1 MTTYLVESSKGS
13 APTEQL
19 LALNKKRDRKE
30 KLSIYLL
37 KNDFSEDTEI
47 LKLEDSKD
55 PIKINI
61 QNGSAIL
68 YVKKESSHPPPSW
81 TNLFTSHQKIEEGV
95 FGSTRSVGAAFTIRK
110 FGKIFVLTFG
120 TGHHLL
126 KQDSIERDFGLRV
139 TLNSVDPDKL
149 RSLDKA
155 SYENN
160 PLNSRIQSSREV
172 DIFQL
177 RTDSE
182 LELVYAVTG
191 VSEVPIFGSHVT
203 GRDAL
208 SLAVTANIDGLS
220 EILEETLHRY
230 QKKLPQQ
237 FDWIDNI
244 NRIKDPEEIEI
255 LDIELDQVIEKG
267 DLSSIYLG
275 EPEIVDWENQIGYS
289 FDLRAHTYRH
299 PVLQLEN
306 LVEYIT
312 KKGLSFCVR
321 EIKSTLIHI
330 NNSDYQSSKSWSA
343 YRCICAEILYADRY
357 NILRNGIWYKVAN
370 DYVATLDKFLSENL
384 KKYDVTMPD
393 YNFNNEDDY
402 NKEVA
407 KNLDFHLMDRNLI
420 KIGGP
425 SDKVEFCDLIYK
437 NKKWIHV
444 KYYRSSA
451 TLSHLFS
458 QGAVAAQAFIGEPEF
473 RKKLSEKMPI
483 PAKLQFPERRPDTK
497 EYEIVYAIA
506 TKKKVPV
513 ELPFFSKVT
522 LKQAIKAISM
532 MGFSVSATSIPVD
545 PIIHALKLVKP
556 KKNETP

>member
-37 KNDFSEDTEI
+37 KNDFAEDSEI
-47 LKLEDSKD
+47 LKLEESKY

-61 QNGSAIL
+61 QNASAIL

-81 TNLFTSHQKIEEGV
+81 TNIFTSHQKIEEGV
-95 FGSTRSVGAAFTIRK
+95 FGSTRSVGAAFIMRK

-191 VSEVPIFGSHVT
+191 ASEVSSFGSHVT

-220 EILEETLHRY
+220 EILEEALYRY
-230 QKKLPQQ
+230 RKKLPQ
-237 FDWIDNI
+237 
-244 NRIKDPEEIEI
+244 
-255 LDIELDQVIEKG
+255 
-267 DLSSIYLG
+267 
-275 EPEIVDWENQIGYS
+275 
-289 FDLRAHTYRH
+289 
-299 PVLQLEN
+299 
-306 LVEYIT
+306 
-312 KKGLSFCVR
+312 
-321 EIKSTLIHI
+321 
-330 NNSDYQSSKSWSA
+330 
-343 YRCICAEILYADRY
+343 
-357 NILRNGIWYKVAN
+357 
-370 DYVATLDKFLSENL
+370 
-384 KKYDVTMPD
+384 
-393 YNFNNEDDY
+393 
-402 NKEVA
+402 
-407 KNLDFHLMDRNLI
+407 
-420 KIGGP
+420 
-425 SDKVEFCDLIYK
+425 
-437 NKKWIHV
+437 
-444 KYYRSSA
+444 
-451 TLSHLFS
+451 
-458 QGAVAAQAFIGEPEF
+458 
-473 RKKLSEKMPI
+473 
-483 PAKLQFPERRPDTK
+483 
-497 EYEIVYAIA
+497 
-506 TKKKVPV
+506 
-513 ELPFFSKVT
+513 
-522 LKQAIKAISM
+522 
-532 MGFSVSATSIPVD
+532 
-545 PIIHALKLVKP
+545 
-556 KKNETP
+556 

>member
-1 MTTYLVESSKGS
+1 MTTYLVERSEDV
-13 APTEQL
+13 APTDQSSIL
-19 LALNKKRDRKE
+19 TKKRDRKE

-37 KNDFSEDTEI
+37 KDGLSEDSDI
-47 LKLEDSKD
+47 LKIEDSKD
-55 PIKINI
+55 PIEIKIS
-61 QNGSAIL
+61 NGNAIL
-68 YVKKESSHPPPSW
+68 YVKKDNSHPPPSW
-81 TNLFTSHQKIEEGV
+81 TNLFTSHQKIEQDI
-95 FGSTRSVGAAFTIRK
+95 FGSTRSVGAAFIIRK
-110 FGKIFVLTFG
+110 FGKVFILTFG

-126 KQDSIERDFGLRV
+126 KQDLIERDFGLRV
-139 TLNSVDPDKL
+139 TLNSVDPEKL

-182 LELVYAVTG
+182 LDLVYAVTG

-208 SLAVTANIDGLS
+208 SLAVTVTIDGLS
-220 EILEETLHRY
+220 EILEESLQRY
-230 QKKLPQQ
+230 RKKLPQQ

-244 NRIKDPEEIEI
+244 NRIKDPDEIEI
-255 LDIELDQVIEKG
+255 LNIELDQAIEKG
-267 DLSSIYLG
+267 DFSNIYLG

-289 FDLRAHTYRH
+289 FDLRPNTYRH

-306 LVEYIT
+306 LIEYLA
-312 KKGLSFCVR
+312 KKGLSFCVS
-321 EIKSTLIHI
+321 ELKSTLVHI
-330 NNSDYQSSKSWSA
+330 NNSDYQSAKSWSA

-384 KKYDVTMPD
+384 KKSEISMPD
-393 YNFNNEDDY
+393 YNFNNEEDY

-407 KNLDFHLMDRNLI
+407 KNLDFYLMDKNLI

-473 RKKLSEKMPI
+473 RRRLSEKMPFA
-483 PAKLQFPERRPDTK
+483 AKLQFPERRPETK

-506 TKKKVPV
+506 TKKEVPLA
-513 ELPFFSKVT
+513 LPFFSKVT

-532 MGFSVSATSIPVD
+532 MGFNVSAISIPVD
-545 PIIHALKLVKP
+545 PIIHTLKLVKP
-556 KKNETP
+556 KKNEGS